1 LDRIGFDHGE
11 LSNLS
16 KHVIIGKKITVI
28 DFESS
33 STDRKVSNVT
43 SATQALCIGSG
54 ISKIIGR
61 VYKIPK
67 KQKMITVLRRYKWE
81 ETRDS
86 FENLLSVLKL

>member
-1 LDRIGFDHGE
+1 MIVGR
-11 LSNLS
+11 
-16 KHVIIGKKITVI
+16 KITVI

-54 ISKIIGR
+54 ISKMVSRIC
-61 VYKIPK
+61 KIPK
-67 KQKMITVLRRYKWE
+67 KEKLIAVLRRYKQE

-86 FENLLSVLKL
+86 FERLLDVLKL

>member
-1 LDRIGFDHGE
+1 MI
-11 LSNLS
+11 
-16 KHVIIGKKITVI
+16 VGKKVTII

-33 STDRKVSNVT
+33 SVDRKVSNVT

-67 KQKMITVLRRYKWE
+67 KRKMITILRRYKQE
-81 ETRDS
+81 ETRES
-86 FENLLSVLKL
+86 FESLLAVLKL